1 MEKISE
7 VRQNIKKG
15 EKFMDLYGISFSEV
29 TITLGMHCIEK
40 LEILQLNFYVYRFKL
55 SQNIQDRF
63 KRVISMK
70 F

>member
-15 EKFMDLYGISFSEV
+15 EKFMDLYEISFSEV
-29 TITLGMHCIEK
+29 IITLDMHRIEK
-40 LEILQLNFYVYRFKL
+40 LEILQLNFYVCRFKL

>member
-7 VRQNIKKG
+7 VRQNIEKG
-15 EKFMDLYGISFSEV
+15 EKFMDLYEIPFSEV
-29 TITLGMHCIEK
+29 IIPLGMHHIEK
-40 LEILQLNFYVYRFKL
+40 FEILQLNFYVYRFKL

-63 KRVISMK
+63 KRVISVK

>member
-7 VRQNIKKG
+7 VRQNIEKG
-15 EKFMDLYGISFSEV
+15 EKFMDLYEIPFSEV
-29 TITLGMHCIEK
+29 IITLGMHHIEK